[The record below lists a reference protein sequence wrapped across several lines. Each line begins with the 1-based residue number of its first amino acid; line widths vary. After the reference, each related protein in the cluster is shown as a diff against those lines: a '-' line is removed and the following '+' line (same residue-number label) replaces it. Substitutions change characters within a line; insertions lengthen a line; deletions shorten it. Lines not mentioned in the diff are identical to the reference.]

1 MTTIRMLIL
10 PLCVGVECVWGVG
23 ECVWG
28 VCGVWVGG
36 SMEQSVLENSVLYA

>member
-10 PLCVGVECVWGVG
+10 PLCVGVECVWGMG

-28 VCGVWVGG
+28 VGG
-36 SMEQSVLENSVLYA
+36 GQYGTISLGK